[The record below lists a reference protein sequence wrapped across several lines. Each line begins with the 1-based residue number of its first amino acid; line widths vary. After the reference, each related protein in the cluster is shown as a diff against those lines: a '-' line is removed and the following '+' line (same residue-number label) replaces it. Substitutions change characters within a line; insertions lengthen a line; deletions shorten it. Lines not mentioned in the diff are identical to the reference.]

1 MKASTEK
8 GDNIMEVKAYFDK
21 DTRRYHRFLIDQ
33 EEIKGT
39 LYFSRDGEAV
49 PDEVTIKL
57 ETRKQKT
64 NTNY

>member
-1 MKASTEK
+1 
-8 GDNIMEVKAYFDK
+8 MEVKAYFDK